1 MIGQRA
7 IRVAAAVIL
16 GAALLALP
24 RAALAA
30 DPALQPDQPAVDA
43 GQAIAFSGSGFTPGE
58 RVVTWA
64 TAPDQAVIGGPYAG
78 AQQDGGRIAFRF
90 TVPQSA
96 LGGRWAMTAYGLASK
111 TPVVAF
117 FDVNGR
123 APDTA
128 TPPAAVA
135 PERGPRGTRFAF
147 AAFGYEKRER
157 VSYWLTGPD
166 GKVHAAYPDS
176 VTTTNEGRVDINWTA
191 PADALPGTWVI
202 TIQGLKSNR
211 ARGVPFEILP

>member
-1 MIGQRA
+1 MIRRRT
-7 IRVAAAVIL
+7 ISAAVAVLL
-16 GAALLALP
+16 GAVLLALP
-24 RAALAA
+24 GAASAA
-30 DPALQPDQPAVDA
+30 DPALQPEQPAVDA
-43 GQAIAFSGSGFTPGE
+43 GQTIAFAGSGFTPGE

-78 AQQDGGRIAFRF
+78 AQQNGGQITFRF
-90 TVPQSA
+90 TVPLNA

-117 FDVNGR
+117 FDVNSR
-123 APDTA
+123 QPDTA

-135 PERGPRGTRFAF
+135 PESGPRGTRFAF
-147 AAFGYEKRER
+147 AAFGFEQRER

-176 VTTTNEGRVDINWTA
+176 VTATSEGRVDMIWTA

-202 TIQGLKSNR
+202 TIQGLQSNR
-211 ARGVPFEILP
+211 ARGVPFEIRP

>member
-1 MIGQRA
+1 MIYRRTLHAA
-7 IRVAAAVIL
+7 IAVLL
-16 GAALLALP
+16 GAALLTLP
-24 RAALAA
+24 NAALAA
-30 DPALQPDQPAVDA
+30 DPALQPEQPTVEA
-43 GQAIAFSGSGFTPGE
+43 GQTIAFTGSGFTPGE

-64 TAPDQAVIGGPYAG
+64 TAPDQAVIGGPYAD
-78 AQQDGGRIAFRF
+78 AEQDGGQIAFRF
-90 TVPQSA
+90 TVPSDA
-96 LGGRWAMTAYGLASK
+96 LGGRWAMTAYGRASK

-117 FDVNGR
+117 FDVRGR

-128 TPPAAVA
+128 TPQAAVA
-135 PERGPRGTRFAF
+135 PESGPPGTRFAF

-176 VTTTNEGRVDINWTA
+176 VTATNEGRVDIIWTA
-191 PADALPGTWVI
+191 PPDAQPGIWVM

-211 ARGVPFEILP
+211 ARGVPFEIRF

>member
-1 MIGQRA
+1 MIPRRI
-7 IRVAAAVIL
+7 IRAAVAFLL
-16 GAALLALP
+16 GIALLALP
-24 RAALAA
+24 NAALAA
-30 DPALQPDQPAVDA
+30 EPALHPGQPVVDA
-43 GQAIAFSGSGFTPGE
+43 GQTITFSGSGFMPGE

-64 TAPDQAVIGGPYAG
+64 TAPDQAVIGGPYAD
-78 AQQDGGRIAFRF
+78 ASQDGGQIAFRF
-90 TVPQSA
+90 SVPASA

-111 TPVVAF
+111 LPVVAF

-123 APDTA
+123 APA
-128 TPPAAVA
+128 AAVPPGAVA
-135 PERGPRGTRFAF
+135 PESGPPGTRFAF

-176 VTTTNEGRVDINWTA
+176 ATTTSEGRVDVIWTA
-191 PADALPGTWVI
+191 PADALHGTWVI

-211 ARGVPFEILP
+211 ARGVPFEIRP

>member
-1 MIGQRA
+1 MIPRRTFRA
-7 IRVAAAVIL
+7 ALAVLI

-24 RAALAA
+24 GAASAA
-30 DPALQPDQPAVDA
+30 EPALQPGQPVVDA
-43 GQAIAFSGSGFTPGE
+43 GQAIGFTGSGFTPGE

-64 TAPDQAVIGGPYAG
+64 TAPDQAVIGGTYADAG
-78 AQQDGGRIAFRF
+78 QNGGEIAFHF
-90 TVPQSA
+90 SVPANA

-111 TPVVAF
+111 VPVVAF

-123 APDTA
+123 
-128 TPPAAVA
+128 PPEAAVPPGAVA
-135 PERGPRGTRFAF
+135 PESGPPGTRFAF
-147 AAFGYEKRER
+147 AAFGYEKGER

-176 VTTTNEGRVDINWTA
+176 ATANSDGRVDVIWIA
-191 PADALPGTWVI
+191 PPDALHGTWVI

-211 ARGVPFEILP
+211 ARGVPFEIRP

>member
-1 MIGQRA
+1 MIQRRA
-7 IRVAAAVIL
+7 MRTVVVLL

-24 RAALAA
+24 SVALAA
-30 DPALQPDQPAVDA
+30 DPTLQATEAIVEA
-43 GQAIAFSGSGFTPGE
+43 GQMIAFTGSGFSPGE

-64 TAPDQAVIGGPYAG
+64 TAPDQAVIGGHYADAG
-78 AQQDGGRIAFRF
+78 QDGGQIAFHF
-90 TVPQSA
+90 TVPGDA

-111 TPVVAF
+111 IPVVAF
-117 FDVNGR
+117 FDVRGR

-135 PERGPRGTRFAF
+135 PESGPPGTRFAF

-176 VTTTNEGRVDINWTA
+176 VTANNEGRVDVVWTA
-191 PADALPGTWVI
+191 PPDALQGTWVI
-202 TIQGLKSNR
+202 TMQGLKSNR
-211 ARGVPFEILP
+211 ARGVPFEIRS